1 MSSVLENAYLR
12 HRLRQMDQLYPEPS
26 TFGQCDC
33 TSYSYFAL
41 SVVLF
46 AVGTVITV
54 LALGDADGYIFHSLG
69 HMWLVG
75 PIFICSG
82 LMVAVK
88 SVLYLRRKGIIQM
101 LLRQRALL
109 RELAQQSR
117 NQQSSGG
124 SCVIRNPSTVTLPPT
139 YEALMG
145 ASASHGGGGGGGG
158 STEAPP
164 PTYEEAMFL
173 IGDEK
178 LRVVLEESKYAAS
191 SEDEL
196 SKEPQGATGVAEPA
210 SPSQHKP
217 HEAD

>member
-1 MSSVLENAYLR
+1 MLKWVFIYKTMSSVLENAYLR

-54 LALGDADGYIFHSLG
+54 LALGDADGYIFSSMG

-109 RELAQQSR
+109 RVRFNIFYITFSKFSR
-117 NQQSSGG
+117 F
-124 SCVIRNPSTVTLPPT
+124 
-139 YEALMG
+139 
-145 ASASHGGGGGGGG
+145 H
-158 STEAPP
+158 
-164 PTYEEAMFL
+164 
-173 IGDEK
+173 
-178 LRVVLEESKYAAS
+178 VL
-191 SEDEL
+191 
-196 SKEPQGATGVAEPA
+196 
-210 SPSQHKP
+210 
-217 HEAD
+217 

>member
-1 MSSVLENAYLR
+1 
-12 HRLRQMDQLYPEPS
+12 MDQLFPEPS

-54 LALGDADGYIFHSLG
+54 LALGDADGYIFSSLG

-109 RELAQQSR
+109 RVRVHFFLHIVLNLSVF
-117 NQQSSGG
+117 SFKIIMF
-124 SCVIRNPSTVTLPPT
+124 VIR
-139 YEALMG
+139 M
-145 ASASHGGGGGGGG
+145 
-158 STEAPP
+158 
-164 PTYEEAMFL
+164 
-173 IGDEK
+173 
-178 LRVVLEESKYAAS
+178 
-191 SEDEL
+191 
-196 SKEPQGATGVAEPA
+196 
-210 SPSQHKP
+210 
-217 HEAD
+217 

>member
-1 MSSVLENAYLR
+1 MSSVLENTYLQD
-12 HRLRQMDQLYPEPS
+12 RLREMGAVYEERS
-26 TFGQCDC
+26 GFGQCDC

-41 SVVLF
+41 SAVLF

-54 LALGDADGYIFHSLG
+54 LALGDADGYIFSSLG

-82 LMVAVK
+82 LMVAAK
-88 SVLYLRRKGIIQM
+88 SVLYLRRKGIIYM
-101 LLRQRALL
+101 LLRRRALL
-109 RELAQQSR
+109 RELAQLSR
-117 NQQSSGG
+117 NQQSGG
-124 SCVIRNPSTVTLPPT
+124 SCVIRNPSTVTMPPT
-139 YEALMG
+139 YEALMMG
-145 ASASHGGGGGGGG
+145 ASASHGAGGGG

-178 LRVVLEESKYAAS
+178 LRVVLEESKYATS
-191 SEDEL
+191 SEDGL
-196 SKEPQGATGVAEPA
+196 NKEPQGATAVAEFA

-217 HEAD
+217 YEAD

>member
-1 MSSVLENAYLR
+1 MCKEDMSSVLENAYLR
-12 HRLRQMDQLYPEPS
+12 HRLRQMDQLFPEPS

-54 LALGDADGYIFHSLG
+54 LALGDADGYIFSSLG

-109 RELAQQSR
+109 R
-117 NQQSSGG
+117 
-124 SCVIRNPSTVTLPPT
+124 V
-139 YEALMG
+139 
-145 ASASHGGGGGGGG
+145 
-158 STEAPP
+158 
-164 PTYEEAMFL
+164 
-173 IGDEK
+173 
-178 LRVVLEESKYAAS
+178 RVHFFFHIVLS
-191 SEDEL
+191 L
-196 SKEPQGATGVAEPA
+196 SVFNF
-210 SPSQHKP
+210 
-217 HEAD
+217 

>member
-41 SVVLF
+41 SMVLF

-54 LALGDADGYIFHSLG
+54 LALGDSDGYIFSSLG

-101 LLRQRALL
+101 LLRRRALL

-145 ASASHGGGGGGGG
+145 ASASHGGGGGG
-158 STEAPP
+158 STEVPP

-178 LRVVLEESKYAAS
+178 LRVVLEESKYGAS

-196 SKEPQGATGVAEPA
+196 SKELQGATAVAESA

-217 HEAD
+217 YEVD

>member
-1 MSSVLENAYLR
+1 LKFDSVGKLCLSSTGVKVVVPVQAMSSVLENAYLR

-54 LALGDADGYIFHSLG
+54 LALGDADGYIFSSLG

-109 RELAQQSR
+109 RVGFYIPLYHFECISF
-117 NQQSSGG
+117 S
-124 SCVIRNPSTVTLPPT
+124 
-139 YEALMG
+139 
-145 ASASHGGGGGGGG
+145 
-158 STEAPP
+158 
-164 PTYEEAMFL
+164 F
-173 IGDEK
+173 
-178 LRVVLEESKYAAS
+178 VLTCS
-191 SEDEL
+191 
-196 SKEPQGATGVAEPA
+196 
-210 SPSQHKP
+210 
-217 HEAD
+217 

>member
-26 TFGQCDC
+26 TFFGQCDC

-41 SVVLF
+41 SIVLC

-54 LALGDADGYIFHSLG
+54 LALGDSDGYLFNSMG

-109 RELAQQSR
+109 R
-117 NQQSSGG
+117 
-124 SCVIRNPSTVTLPPT
+124 
-139 YEALMG
+139 
-145 ASASHGGGGGGGG
+145 
-158 STEAPP
+158 
-164 PTYEEAMFL
+164 
-173 IGDEK
+173 
-178 LRVVLEESKYAAS
+178 
-191 SEDEL
+191 
-196 SKEPQGATGVAEPA
+196 
-210 SPSQHKP
+210 
-217 HEAD
+217 

>member
-26 TFGQCDC
+26 TFGHCDC

-41 SVVLF
+41 SLVLF

-54 LALGDADGYIFHSLG
+54 LALGDADGYIFTNLG

-88 SVLYLRRKGIIQM
+88 SVLYLRRKSVIQM

-109 RELAQQSR
+109 RGLQELAQQSR
-117 NQQSSGG
+117 NQQSG
-124 SCVIRNPSTVTLPPT
+124 CVIRNPSTVTLPPT

-145 ASASHGGGGGGGG
+145 ASGSHGSGTA
-158 STEAPP
+158 TEAPP
-164 PTYEEAMFL
+164 PSYEEAMFL

-178 LRVVLEESKYAAS
+178 LQVVLEESKYAAS

-196 SKEPQGATGVAEPA
+196 SKESHVTVR
-210 SPSQHKP
+210 SQKQQNGCQT
-217 HEAD
+217 D